1 MRWEWYII
9 RNSWYLVIIFTL
21 DFFLGG
27 YDNFPKL
34 FESLCLLTIKQ
45 RNENRQGHLK
55 KKKKKETL
63 SIVCGFDFDRTLA
76 PNP

>member
-1 MRWEWYII
+1 MRMIYY
-9 RNSWYLVIIFTL
+9 SKFVIFSNYSYFR
-21 DFFLGG
+21 FFLGG

-34 FESLCLLTIKQ
+34 FESLCFLTIKQ
-45 RNENRQGHLK
+45 RNENRLGHFK
-55 KKKKKETL
+55 QKKKKETL